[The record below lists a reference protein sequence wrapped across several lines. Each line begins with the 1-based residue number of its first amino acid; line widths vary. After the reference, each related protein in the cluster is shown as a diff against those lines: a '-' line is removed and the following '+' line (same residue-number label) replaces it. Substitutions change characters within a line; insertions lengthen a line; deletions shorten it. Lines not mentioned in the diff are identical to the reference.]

1 MSAKN
6 EKPIGSVSNP
16 SKVFSNARKVYSN
29 KVQIQLSD
37 RKNKKYKIFDP
48 HKKNGFIL
56 VILGMR
62 ILHIISTKTEELNLD
77 RETTSGQTHLCI
89 LLRLLRIGYCG
100 SG

>member
-29 KVQIQLSD
+29 KVQIELSD

-48 HKKNGFIL
+48 HKKKWIHFGDIRYEDFT
-56 VILGMR
+56 
-62 ILHIISTKTEELNLD
+62 HHLD
-77 RETTSGQTHLCI
+77 QDRRTQFRQRNHKWANSPMYSPSFASYW
-89 LLRLLRIGYCG
+89 LLW
-100 SG
+100 